1 MRYLT
6 RSILLLG
13 LTLTV
18 EAGEPFGEPLSEL
31 VPVRIGE
38 LTRTPEQFVDKKVKV
53 TGLVDDVCPM
63 KGCWVEILEQQ
74 SSTTLRFKVQDDVI
88 VFPAEARGREIVA
101 EGFFRRHEMDET
113 RARRWLAHLAE
124 EKGEEFDPE
133 SVSGPLTFYQIEGLG
148 AEIASSPVELT
159 TQGSEPDKESG

>member
-1 MRYLT
+1 MQYLIL
-6 RSILLLG
+6 SILLLV
-13 LTLTV
+13 LTLRV
-18 EAGEPFGEPLSEL
+18 EAGEPFGEPLSDL

-38 LTRTPEQFVDKKVKV
+38 LTRAPEQFVDKKVKV

-74 SSTTLRFKVQDDVI
+74 SSTMLRFKVQDDVI

-124 EKGEEFDPE
+124 EKGEAFDPA

-148 AEIASSPVELT
+148 AEIGALPKELT
-159 TQGSEPDKESG
+159 TQRPEPDKESG